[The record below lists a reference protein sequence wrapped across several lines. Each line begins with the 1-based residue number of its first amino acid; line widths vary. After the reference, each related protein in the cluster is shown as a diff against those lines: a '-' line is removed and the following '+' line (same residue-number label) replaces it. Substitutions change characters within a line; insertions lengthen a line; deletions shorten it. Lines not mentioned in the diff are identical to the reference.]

1 MYLLI
6 QLTSGI
12 LLTHPSVQRRIV
24 IPGLRSL
31 RLAAGKRPIERL
43 RLVPEEGRHVNAPD
57 GLFQRIAADIQK
69 LRASGMN
76 IMATDIEVFDS
87 RTEPPESIPPQ
98 PVSCECL
105 SAGFSIRIV

>member
-12 LLTHPSVQRRIV
+12 LLTHPSVQKNTQQRRIV

-31 RLAAGKRPIERL
+31 WLAAGKRPIERL

-87 RTEPPESIPPQ
+87 RTEPPESIPLLP
-98 PVSCECL
+98 
-105 SAGFSIRIV
+105 GFM

>member
-24 IPGLRSL
+24 IPGLLSL

-87 RTEPPESIPPQ
+87 RT
-98 PVSCECL
+98 
-105 SAGFSIRIV
+105 GTTRIDTATACFM

>member
-1 MYLLI
+1 MW
-6 QLTSGI
+6 
-12 LLTHPSVQRRIV
+12 
-24 IPGLRSL
+24 
-31 RLAAGKRPIERL
+31 LAAGKRPIERL

-87 RTEPPESIPPQ
+87 RTEPPESIPLLP
-98 PVSCECL
+98 
-105 SAGFSIRIV
+105 GFM